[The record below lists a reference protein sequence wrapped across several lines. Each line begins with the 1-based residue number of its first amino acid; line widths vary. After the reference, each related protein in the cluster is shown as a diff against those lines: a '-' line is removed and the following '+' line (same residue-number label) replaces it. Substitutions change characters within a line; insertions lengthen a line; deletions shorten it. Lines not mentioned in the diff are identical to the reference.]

1 MTLPEL
7 WRAYLTYPAIQL
19 YAGLAIVFGGIA
31 LRQAGRWQAVV
42 LPVLATVI
50 IYPAVWYGLHRFVL
64 HGRWLYRMQ
73 WSAAL
78 WKRIHFDHHQ
88 DPHKLEVLFGSPA
101 NTVPTILLIS
111 GGVGWLICGWTGAAA
126 ASAAGLLTTCV
137 YEFIHCIQHLN
148 YKPKSPLILRLKQDH
163 MAHHFHNE
171 QGNYGIVSFLPDRLL
186 GTYYRTAR
194 DRPRSASV
202 FNLGYDV
209 EEAGRFPW
217 VMELTGAPP
226 RDRPSGA
233 RRGAI

>member
-1 MTLPEL
+1 
-7 WRAYLTYPAIQL
+7 
-19 YAGLAIVFGGIA
+19 
-31 LRQAGRWQAVV
+31 
-42 LPVLATVI
+42 
-50 IYPAVWYGLHRFVL
+50 
-64 HGRWLYRMQ
+64 
-73 WSAAL
+73 
-78 WKRIHFDHHQ
+78 
-88 DPHKLEVLFGSPA
+88 
-101 NTVPTILLIS
+101 
-111 GGVGWLICGWTGAAA
+111 
-126 ASAAGLLTTCV
+126 
-137 YEFIHCIQHLN
+137 
-148 YKPKSPLILRLKQDH
+148 